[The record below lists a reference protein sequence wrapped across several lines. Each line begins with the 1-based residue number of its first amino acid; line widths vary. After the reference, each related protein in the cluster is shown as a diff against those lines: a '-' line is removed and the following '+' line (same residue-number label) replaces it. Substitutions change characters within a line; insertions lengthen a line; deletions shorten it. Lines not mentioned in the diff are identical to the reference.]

1 MNQPITKD
9 MLLRQVDGLRDLAR
23 RTRKLSESMLADSD
37 RERLGRHA
45 EELDARASVLERDA
59 ADAKTGQFTQPARQP
74 AP

>member
-23 RTRKLSESMLADSD
+23 RARKLSENMTADSD
-37 RERLGRHA
+37 RQRLGRHA

-59 ADAKTGQFTQPARQP
+59 ADAKTGQFAAPARQP